1 MMNITPLVI
10 YAAAMVAYG
19 WHFTERNPMVGRTAT
34 TLLIFAALA
43 HTFVIGMLTM
53 EVGHIPV
60 AGATS
65 AISTFVWLL
74 ALAYL
79 YTEMTTDERAM
90 GVFIMPLLI
99 GLATIPAF
107 RPGLEDRAQ
116 VLRGPLFGL
125 HVSSLLFAYAT

>member
-19 WHFTERNPMVGRTAT
+19 WHFSERNAMVGRTAT
-34 TLLIFAALA
+34 GLLIFAALA

-53 EVGHIPV
+53 DVGHVPV
-60 AGATS
+60 AGPTA

-79 YTEMTTDERAM
+79 YIELPTDERA
-90 GVFIMPLLI
+90 VVEFNLPLL
-99 GLATIPAF
+99 GS
-107 RPGLEDRAQ
+107 Q
-116 VLRGPLFGL
+116 
-125 HVSSLLFAYAT
+125 

>member
-53 EVGHIPV
+53 DVGHVPV

-74 ALAYL
+74 GLAYIYIELSNGVRAKGVYTLPL
-79 YTEMTTDERAM
+79 Y
-90 GVFIMPLLI
+90 V
-99 GLATIPAF
+99 
-107 RPGLEDRAQ
+107 
-116 VLRGPLFGL
+116 
-125 HVSSLLFAYAT
+125 Y